1 MVSTYLHDNAVDSLL
16 KRRIDTKQVEWE
28 QWCWR
33 RVQYWGDE
41 VLSGTAGSQYNKQNA
56 TNKGFGKGFGLS
68 LCAVP
73 LTQQVPHLGGIA

>member
-1 MVSTYLHDNAVDSLL
+1 MDGLS

-33 RVQYWGDE
+33 RVWFQGDK
-41 VLSGTAGSQYNKQNA
+41 VLSGTAGSQCNKRN
-56 TNKGFGKGFGLS
+56 TTKEGFGKGFGHS